1 MEKTDLTH
9 LIDRLDSMEDSAGA
23 SLNAISAYIGKR
35 VRDVLCV
42 SGEIVFTKPI
52 SMHREVRIKAVIY
65 DSEGR
70 VVDKTSEELG
80 DPGIPFDAFSF
91 SFHDLEDLSISKI
104 RIYPIRR
111 VISEDGYF
119 EN

>member
-42 SGEIVFTKPI
+42 SGEIIFTKPI
-52 SMHREVRIKAVIY
+52 SMHREVRIKAAIY

-70 VVDKTSEELG
+70 VVDTTSEELG
-80 DPGIPFDAFSF
+80 DPGIPFDTFSF
-91 SFHDLEDLSISKI
+91 SFHDLEDLTITKI

-111 VISEDGYF
+111 IISKDGYF

>member
-52 SMHREVRIKAVIY
+52 SMYREIRIKAAIY

-70 VVDKTSEELG
+70 VVDTTSEELG
-80 DPGIPFDAFSF
+80 DPGIPFDTFSF

-111 VISEDGYF
+111 IISENGYF